1 VTINTRRCCFA
12 DALDARVA
20 GCSKALKSA
29 RQYRRIVYCS
39 SEEAHGRCA
48 AWLDHVRRHSQFTL
62 GTRRTPSAL
71 PRRVAVKLQ
80 GGGLL
85 AIRDLLDGAAGDR
98 IRDVSGLLRR
108 ALTRYGS
115 LDEVPMET
123 IVRRIHGFER
133 DEG

>member
-1 VTINTRRCCFA
+1 MTIDTRRCCFA
-12 DALDARVA
+12 DVLDARVA
-20 GCSKALKSA
+20 GCSKALKFA
-29 RQYRRIVYCS
+29 KQYRRTVYCS
-39 SEEAHGRCA
+39 SGEAHERCA
-48 AWLDHVRRHSQFTL
+48 AWLNHVRRHSQFAL

-98 IRDVSGLLRR
+98 IRDVSALLRR
-108 ALTRYGS
+108 ALARYRS
-115 LDEVPMET
+115 LDEIPMET
-123 IVRRIHGFER
+123 VMRRVHSFGR